1 MAVADPISDCAVAVI
16 EFHRRARVAENKT
29 VELMA
34 EAVKNAFQAGIALI
48 KLKSLVKHGDW
59 ADTLEKKCPGISQ
72 RTAARY
78 MKLATEYRD
87 RPDQLPQRPLRELYT
102 STEPEVSSSTVTKG
116 KGETRTTRSK
126 TGGHA
131 REINR
136 LKTFLKADNRGSV
149 VAGMSASDRL
159 EFIRLLHELI
169 ELLSENSA

>member
-1 MAVADPISDCAVAVI
+1 MAVRDPISDCAVAVI
-16 EFHRRARVAENKT
+16 EFHRKAKVAENKT
-29 VELMA
+29 RELMA

-59 ADTLEKKCPGISQ
+59 AGTLETMCPGISQ

-87 RPDQLPQRPLRELYT
+87 RPDQLPQRPLRELYA
-102 STEPEVSSSTVTKG
+102 STEPEVTSSTVTKG
-116 KGETRTTRSK
+116 KGESRTTRSK

-131 REINR
+131 RELNR
-136 LKTFLKADNRGSV
+136 LKAFLKADNGGSF
-149 VAGMSASDRL
+149 VAEMSVSDRQ
-159 EFIRLLHELI
+159 EFIGLLRELI

>member
-1 MAVADPISDCAVAVI
+1 MAVADPLSECVETVNTFHSKAIHAEKQALEKISAAV
-16 EFHRRARVAENKT
+16 E
-29 VELMA
+29 
-34 EAVKNAFQAGIALI
+34 NAFQAGIALI